1 MTNDPSALDRRTL
14 FKATLGATTVA
25 VVGTE
30 LAGSGTASATPA
42 MPRTASAAGPFDFVV
57 GCDQWGARPPASPI
71 QLSGNATN
79 KIIVHHMEFPN
90 STDYSL
96 DHAKQLARDCQ
107 DLHMD
112 TNGWADTG
120 QHFTVSRGGY
130 VLEGRHR
137 SLETLEGGQQ
147 QVIAAHCPGENGNA
161 IGIENE
167 GTYFTETPPQALFDA
182 LTTLCVTVCRQYR
195 LHAYDLF
202 GHWDFRDTD
211 CPGAA
216 FYREFPQLRRAV
228 QTGLGESAADAPER
242 RWPDIWRFVGGPVVQ
257 LGQYLLIAGGAK
269 LTASGT
275 FDQKTIKA
283 VQKWQSAH
291 GIPVDPDATF
301 TAPTWETLVPA
312 LAPGAT
318 GAAVTG
324 AQTILAH
331 KGYPVTATGTY
342 DANTQ
347 AAVTA
352 IQQLHGLPGT
362 GSLDVTTWC
371 AVAGGTV
378 RAALS

>member
-1 MTNDPSALDRRTL
+1 MEFATMTEDHSALDRRTL
-14 FKATLGATTVA
+14 FKATLGAATVA
-25 VVGTE
+25 VVGSE
-30 LAGSGTASATPA
+30 LAPTA
-42 MPRTASAAGPFDFVV
+42 ASAADGFDFVV
-57 GCDQWGARPPASPI
+57 DCDDWGARPPSSPI
-71 QLSGNATN
+71 QLSGNVTN

-96 DHAKQLARDCQ
+96 EHAKQLARDCQ

-137 SLETLEGGQQ
+137 SLETLEAGQQ

-228 QTGLGESAADAPER
+228 QAGLGESAADAPAR
-242 RWPDIWRFVGGPVVQ
+242 RWPDIWQFVGGPVVQ
-257 LGQYLLIAGGAK
+257 LGQYLLIASGAK

-283 VQKWQSAH
+283 VQKWQSQH

-301 TAPTWETLVPA
+301 TTATWETLVPA
-312 LAPGAT
+312 LEPGAT

-331 KGYPVTATGTY
+331 KGYAVSATGNY
-342 DANTQ
+342 DAATQ

-352 IQQLHGLPGT
+352 IQQLHGLPTT
-362 GSLDVTTWC
+362 GSLDLTTWC

-378 RAALS
+378 RESLS